1 MTWPLFDDFAARKW
15 GKVRCPFCR
24 SQQPWSP
31 FWLAVLVEM
40 IKLVRS
46 YSSSCHRNRRWNLQE
61 HQEVFLGKPHTALDV
76 SGIREKTLNI
86 SANPPVLS
94 HVGQAQQETIPMVL
108 LFRASCLVYTS
119 EESSKR
125 KISGKCM
132 NGHYANIANQGRS

>member
-1 MTWPLFDDFAARKW
+1 M
-15 GKVRCPFCR
+15 
-24 SQQPWSP
+24 
-31 FWLAVLVEM
+31 
-40 IKLVRS
+40 
-46 YSSSCHRNRRWNLQE
+46 
-61 HQEVFLGKPHTALDV
+61 GKPHTALDV